1 MYYVFEDVRDTSFQW
16 LFLVHE
22 GGYREFKGQ
31 YSLELTEARHFI
43 DNLNINKLVEQ
54 LDD

>member
-1 MYYVFEDVRDTSFQW
+1 MYYVFDDVTGTSFQW

-31 YSLELTEARHFI
+31 YSLELVEARHFI
-43 DNLNINKLVEQ
+43 DKLNEALEEQ
-54 LDD
+54 LDG

>member
-1 MYYVFEDVRDTSFQW
+1 MYYVFEDVKDTSFQW

-43 DNLNINKLVEQ
+43 DNLNETLEEQ

>member
-1 MYYVFEDVRDTSFQW
+1 MYYVFDDVTGTSFQW

-31 YSLELTEARHFI
+31 YSLELVEARQFI
-43 DNLNINKLVEQ
+43 DKLNEALEEQ
-54 LDD
+54 VDD

>member
-1 MYYVFEDVRDTSFQW
+1 MYYVFDDVTGTSFQW

-31 YSLELTEARHFI
+31 YSLELAEARDFI
-43 DNLNINKLVEQ
+43 EKLNETLEEQ